1 MPSKKDPNHFIA
13 MWDHLGLECI
23 FDAKAAFHELEN
35 WEKLKVISI
44 LKEERQPIKP
54 QGIPLQ
60 MMILRA
66 RMNSQRNYEIYE
78 FITGMEMDE
87 VKQLFKTSPQ
97 IIVDSIRN
105 VGHCIYSDRE
115 TTKKVI
121 S

>member
-1 MPSKKDPNHFIA
+1 MPSKKDHNHFIV

-23 FDAKAAFHELEN
+23 FDAKAALYELDN
-35 WEKLKVISI
+35 WEKLKVVSI
-44 LKEERQPIKP
+44 LKEERQPIQP
-54 QGIPLQ
+54 RGIPLQ

-78 FITGMEMDE
+78 FVTGMDMDE

-97 IIVDSIRN
+97 IIVDGIRN
-105 VGHCIYSDRE
+105 VGHCVYSDRE
-115 TTKKVI
+115 TTKRII